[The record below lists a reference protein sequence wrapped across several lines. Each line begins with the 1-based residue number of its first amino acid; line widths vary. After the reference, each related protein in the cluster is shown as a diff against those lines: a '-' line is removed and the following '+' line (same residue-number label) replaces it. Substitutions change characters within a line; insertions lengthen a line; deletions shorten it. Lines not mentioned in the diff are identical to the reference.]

1 MVLLGASEEVVAR
14 ERARAHGER
23 IPTSYLVLVYDAGE
37 AIETE
42 RPEAL
47 LGALRDFVEHREK
60 FVVNTKSTAINP

>member
-1 MVLLGASEEVVAR
+1 VVPR
-14 ERARAHGER
+14 EIVRAYAER
-23 IPTSYLVLVYDAGE
+23 IPTSYVMLVYDAGE
-37 AIETE
+37 SIETE